1 MTMRS
6 LVVLLGLALAAAAGA
21 QATPSRG
28 TLTGMVTRGPITP
41 VCTVE
46 QPCDEPAVHQA
57 LLFIQNGTTA
67 ARVVTDGDGRY
78 RVRLVAGVYLVRRPS
93 AATVDR
99 KLEPRRVRV
108 RAGRTIRID
117 FSIDTGIR

>member
-6 LVVLLGLALAAAAGA
+6 LIVLLGLALAVAAGA

-28 TLTGMVTRGPITP
+28 TLTGIVTRGPITP
-41 VCTVE
+41 VCTLE

-57 LLFIQNGTTA
+57 LLFVRRGVTA

-78 RVRLVAGVYLVRRPS
+78 RVRLVAGAYLVRRPS

-99 KLEPRRVRV
+99 RLEPNRVRV
-108 RAGRTIRID
+108 SAARTIRID